1 MTSVLQD
8 PAPRPKHAASP
19 LEVFRVFLK
28 LGLTSFGGPVA
39 HLGYFRNAF
48 VVQRRWLDEKA
59 FADLLALCQFLP
71 GPASS
76 QTGFAIGLMRA
87 GYLGGLAAWTGF
99 TLPSA
104 IALTAFAYGAG
115 ALTGPAGQGLLH
127 GLKLVAVAIVAQAVL
142 GMARSLAP
150 DKPRAAIAI
159 LALALTSFA
168 PGGASQISAIAA
180 GGLIGL
186 ALCRQ
191 GASAAVD
198 GGDRPPVS
206 RRMGIV
212 FLAAFFALLALSFLP
227 GRQGTLAFLAAIYRS
242 GALVFGGG
250 HVVLPLL
257 QGAVVAPG
265 FVSQSAFLA
274 GYGAAQ
280 AVPGPLFTFAAFL
293 GAVASAPPGGALSAA
308 LALVAIFTPGI
319 VVLMGALPFWHG
331 LRTRP
336 GARAAMAGVNA
347 AVVGLLASALYN
359 PVWTSAVRSQADFA
373 VAAAGFAALVVWRA
387 PPLVVVALTALAGV
401 MLGVASIG

>member
-1 MTSVLQD
+1 MTTANHHD
-8 PAPRPKHAASP
+8 PARQRTGSP
-19 LEVFRVFLK
+19 LEVLRVFLK

-48 VVQRRWLDEKA
+48 VVERRWLDESA
-59 FADLLALCQFLP
+59 YADLLALCQFLP

-87 GYLGGLAAWTGF
+87 GYLGGLAAWAGF

-104 IALTAFAYGAG
+104 IALTLFAYGAG
-115 ALTGPAGQGLLH
+115 ALKGPAGDALLH
-127 GLKLVAVAIVAQAVL
+127 GLKLVAVAIVGQAVL
-142 GMARSLAP
+142 GMAQSLAP

-159 LALALTSFA
+159 LALVVTAFA
-168 PGGASQISAIAA
+168 PGGASQIGAIAA

-186 ALCRQ
+186 VLCRQ
-191 GASAAVD
+191 GAEGAVD
-198 GGDRPPVS
+198 GAGEAPVS
-206 RRMGIV
+206 RWMGIV
-212 FLAAFFALLALSFLP
+212 FLAAFFALLALSLLP
-227 GRQGTLAFLAAIYRS
+227 GRKGALAFLAAIYRS

-280 AVPGPLFTFAAFL
+280 AVPGPLFTFGAFL
-293 GAVASAPPGGALSAA
+293 GAVASAPPGGAPGAV
-308 LALVAIFTPGI
+308 LALIAIFAPGI
-319 VVLMGALPFWHG
+319 LILMGALPFWQG

-347 AVVGLLASALYN
+347 AVVGLLASALYD
-359 PVWTSAVRSQADFA
+359 PVWTSAVMRPADFA
-373 VAAAGFAALVVWRA
+373 VAATGFAALVVWRA
-387 PPLVVVALTALAGV
+387 PPLVVVALTAAAGV
-401 MLGVASIG
+401 ILGIA